1 MRGIES
7 AECIAA
13 REAARIEDC
22 REVAWGS
29 KSFSPRLGI
38 LGRSV
43 PLYLGTLVGEI
54 EQQRKEFLREVA
66 EEAEVLCFI
75 TEVNVSSI
83 CARELRCVFVFVCHC

>member
-43 PLYLGTLVGEI
+43 PLNLATLVGEI
-54 EQQRKEFLREVA
+54 EQQRKSSYERLLRKRKS
-66 EEAEVLCFI
+66 C
-75 TEVNVSSI
+75 VSS
-83 CARELRCVFVFVCHC
+83 LRSMFPAFVLGS

>member
-22 REVAWGS
+22 REVSWGS

-38 LGRSV
+38 LGSSV
-43 PLYLGTLVGEI
+43 PLNLGTLVGEI
-54 EQQRKEFLREVA
+54 EQQRR
-66 EEAEVLCFI
+66 VLTRGC
-75 TEVNVSSI
+75 
-83 CARELRCVFVFVCHC
+83 